1 MLKSLNMI
9 PLIQNLLA
17 GDFCGML
24 LPLLLLAIV
33 GQQTIQGHPHLERLS
48 YLLGWV
54 ALLIFV
60 SAGLLIRP
68 QPDGSDLL
76 VVLICGLVF
85 AGYLVTSSWL
95 VMPLLALI
103 SNATL
108 IGPWRSLSQLA
119 KRALVA
125 WQGRRAE
132 RQQRTQDERTQRQ
145 AESDRT
151 HHDRRANLKR
161 QVQKAQADQQRR
173 NQTVRDQLR
182 YRLQLTYDQHRVELA
197 QKFPPDQFAA
207 YFERFLTNQLGPD
220 EYARR
225 AGQLEQ
231 MLVDQLGLPA
241 RRRRPKFESID
252 QVIAHFE
259 AEKERIRQIPTL
271 DEDSR
276 ETLLI
281 VIDDAQDLAIQEL
294 LR

>member
-1 MLKSLNMI
+1 MI

-17 GDFCGML
+17 GDICGAL
-24 LPLLLLAIV
+24 LPLLLLVIV
-33 GQQTIQGHPHLERLS
+33 GKLTIKGHPRLERLS

-54 ALLIFV
+54 AWLLFV
-60 SAGLLIRP
+60 SASLLMCP

-76 VVLICGLVF
+76 LVLISGLVF
-85 AGYLVTSSWL
+85 AGYLVTISWL
-95 VMPLLALI
+95 ILPLMALI
-103 SNATL
+103 TEATL

-119 KRALVA
+119 KQTLLA

-132 RQQRTQDERTQRQ
+132 RQRRSQEERLERQEERNRPHRDRQARLERQIQETQAQRQ
-145 AESDRT
+145 
-151 HHDRRANLKR
+151 
-161 QVQKAQADQQRR
+161 QRD
-173 NQTVRDQLR
+173 QTVRDQLR
-182 YRLQLTYDQHRVELA
+182 YRLQLTYDQHRTELA
-197 QKFPPDQFAA
+197 GKLPPDQFAT
-207 YFERFLTNQLGPD
+207 YFEIFLTNQLSPD

-225 AGQLEQ
+225 ASQLEQ
-231 MLVDQLGLPA
+231 MLTDKLGSA
-241 RRRRPKFESID
+241 SRRRRPKFESID

-276 ETLLI
+276 ETLII